1 LKGLPLRVGLLR
13 FLAGPLDPIR
23 LDFFRVALAA
33 SLLAYVVAWGWH
45 APEWLTS
52 QGFHVTPAAA
62 GPYQPVLPLLPPAML
77 PVFAA
82 AYLGAIMALIIGWKA
97 RAAACLSLAGTAYVT
112 LADPLTAFSL
122 NRIHIVALAVLAC
135 VPLGT
140 YLSVDRAP
148 AGRWHSA
155 WPIRILQ
162 ATIVLQY
169 FMAGVC
175 KVMHGDWLQSPY
187 VLWTQ
192 AMGYYETDVAALFLR
207 ILPPVAWA
215 AMQYTALSFEL
226 LAPLLFGVRRL
237 RPLAFLL
244 GVGFQVLSALL
255 MDRLVYFSLQLLAF
269 YVLFVDEQVLH
280 AIRLRLRPSTPLDK
294 PGEPAHIPS

>member
-1 LKGLPLRVGLLR
+1 
-13 FLAGPLDPIR
+13 
-23 LDFFRVALAA
+23 
-33 SLLAYVVAWGWH
+33 
-45 APEWLTS
+45 
-52 QGFHVTPAAA
+52 
-62 GPYQPVLPLLPPAML
+62 M
-77 PVFAA
+77 
-82 AYLGAIMALIIGWKA
+82 
-97 RAAACLSLAGTAYVT
+97 
-112 LADPLTAFSL
+112 ADPLTAFSL

-148 AGRWHSA
+148 AGRHSA

-192 AMGYYETDVAALFLR
+192 AMGYDETDVAALFLR

-215 AMQYTALSFEL
+215 ASAVHGPVFR
-226 LAPLLFGVRRL
+226 APGPPPLRREAAAPPRVPPGRRL
-237 RPLAFLL
+237 PGLVCPR
-244 GVGFQVLSALL
+244 S

-269 YVLFVDEQVLH
+269 YVLFVDEQVLQCGP
-280 AIRLRLRPSTPLDK
+280 ASLPGGESPDEL
-294 PGEPAHIPS
+294 GEPA